1 MGISGGHIRSELE
14 RAETTLKELEA
25 KFRDLSALMEE
36 RKAEKLEI
44 EGKRHTLEATG
55 DINKLM
61 TLKRRSISLDKL
73 IGDLSVSEN
82 DCLQRIESAKRY
94 LDGLN
99 ARLDKL
105 RHEAVDLSEKI
116 SMGEVPAELL
126 PQVKSSL
133 KRVQM
138 QIESL
143 TGQKQQSV
151 VSEPALTASGAL
163 ARNKLLKELFES

>member
-14 RAETTLKELEA
+14 RAETTLKEMEA
-25 KFRDLSALMEE
+25 KFEDLRCLMEE
-36 RKAEKLEI
+36 RKAEKAEI
-44 EGKRHTLEATG
+44 ENKRHTLEATG

-73 IGDLSVSEN
+73 IGDLTVSEH

-94 LDGLN
+94 LEGLQ
-99 ARLDKL
+99 ARLNKL
-105 RHEAVDLSEKI
+105 SQEASDLSEKI
-116 SMGEVPAELL
+116 SRGEVPSELL
-126 PQVKSSL
+126 PQIKSSL

-143 TGQKQQSV
+143 TGEKQQFP
-151 VSEPALTASGAL
+151 VSEPSLTASGAL
-163 ARNKLLKELFES
+163 ARNQLLKDLYEH